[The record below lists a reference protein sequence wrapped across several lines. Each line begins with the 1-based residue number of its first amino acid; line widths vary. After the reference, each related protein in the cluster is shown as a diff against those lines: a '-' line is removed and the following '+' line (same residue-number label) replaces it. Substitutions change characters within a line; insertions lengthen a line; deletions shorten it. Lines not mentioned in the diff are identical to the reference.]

1 LFIREFIPQI
11 DMKKIGN
18 AERLM
23 AQMGELMTTKI
34 RPDEFTIEDFS
45 AKFKMNHRTT
55 QDFLSRQV
63 KKGILKMRKISH
75 KGKSANA
82 YSDAAGKA

>member
-1 LFIREFIPQI
+1 
-11 DMKKIGN
+11 MKKIGN

-34 RPDEFTIEDFS
+34 RTDEFTIEEFC
-45 AKFKMNHRTT
+45 AKFKMNPRTA
-55 QDFLSRQV
+55 QVFLSKQV

-75 KGKSANA
+75 NGKSANA
-82 YSDAAGKA
+82 YSDASGKP

>member
-1 LFIREFIPQI
+1 
-11 DMKKIGN
+11 MKKIGN

-23 AQMGELMTTKI
+23 AQMGELITTKI
-34 RPDEFTIEDFS
+34 RPDEFTSEDFYE
-45 AKFKMNHRTT
+45 KYKMHPRTAR
-55 QDFLSRQV
+55 DFLSKQV

-75 KGKSANA
+75 NGKPANA

>member
-1 LFIREFIPQI
+1 
-11 DMKKIGN
+11 MKRIGN
-18 AERLM
+18 AEKLM

-45 AKFKMNHRTT
+45 AKYKMNPRTA
-55 QDFLSRQV
+55 QDFLSKQV

-82 YSDAAGKA
+82 YSDATGKP